1 MTIVPL
7 IVGYFAIQWNRANY
21 LGKTP
26 EQMVAMGRTK
36 WNSLYGS
43 KVGNSTVDMTEGE
56 GKYGDALKNLNDRA
70 MKRLPSKRQNWLKSV
85 RKSSSEYAFEA
96 HRIGELVSGGGT
108 MWRLFDSSVYPDV
121 EQLVADCIVDK
132 KMPMIKMKSFEA
144 ANKEL
149 DLAIEKARADLSGAT
164 DYNNLLKHRKNLAQ
178 KQNDL
183 LSLVSQAGQ
192 NDATRIRLYM
202 HKNIETAKSD
212 NLKI

>member
-7 IVGYFAIQWNRANY
+7 VVGFFAIQWNRANY

-36 WNSLYGS
+36 WNNLYGN
-43 KVGNSTVDMTEGE
+43 KVGSSTVDMCEGE
-56 GKYGDALKNLNDRA
+56 VKYGEALKNLNDRA
-70 MKRLPSKRQNWLKSV
+70 MKRLTSKRQNWLKSV
-85 RKSSSEYAFEA
+85 RKSSNEYAFEA

-108 MWRLFDSSVYPDV
+108 MWRLFDSSVHADV

-149 DLAIEKARADLSGAT
+149 DSAIERAKADLSGAN
-164 DYNNLLKHRKNLAQ
+164 DYNNILKHRKNLAQ

-212 NLKI
+212 NLKL